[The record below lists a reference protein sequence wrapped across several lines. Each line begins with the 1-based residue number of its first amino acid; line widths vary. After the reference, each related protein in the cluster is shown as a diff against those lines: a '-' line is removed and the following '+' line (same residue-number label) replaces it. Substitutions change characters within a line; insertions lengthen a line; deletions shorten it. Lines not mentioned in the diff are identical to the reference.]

1 MMLLIVFVFGRGHQS
16 PTRSADPE
24 SKHLF
29 LVKRR
34 KKFDINVVVMGG
46 GVHLPP
52 VPVYSI
58 SLF

>member
-1 MMLLIVFVFGRGHQS
+1 MMLLIVFVFGLGHQS
-16 PTRSADPE
+16 P

-34 KKFDINVVVMGG
+34 KKFDINVVVMEG